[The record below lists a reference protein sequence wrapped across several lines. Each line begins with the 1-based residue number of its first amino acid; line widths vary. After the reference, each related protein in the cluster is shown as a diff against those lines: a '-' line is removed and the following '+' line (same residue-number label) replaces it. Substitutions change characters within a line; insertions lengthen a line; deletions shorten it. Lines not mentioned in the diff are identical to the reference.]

1 MVVNLTS
8 RMKLD
13 AFQEGLSTKRC
24 GKIILFKP
32 IVSSTN
38 EWAKKLAEGGVEEGT
53 ITLAAQQTAG
63 KGRLGRKWISP
74 KGGLWFSIILYPD
87 MSIGEVTKLVFI
99 ASLAVARVLHQKYRV
114 RTETKW
120 PNDVLVAGRKICG
133 ILAETS
139 ISDSKLSYVVLGIGI
154 NANFHPDKYPDAR
167 SGSPVT
173 SIQNELGRK
182 IQLLDLLGALL
193 KELERLYDLFK
204 TKGFDPILEQWKKH
218 AIFLK
223 HEVVMH
229 DGTQDVF
236 GRAYDVDDEGALVL
250 ELDNGELRRFF
261 TGDLSMQIK
270 ST

>member
-13 AFQEGLSTKRC
+13 AFQEGLGTKRF

-38 EWAKKLAEGGVEEGT
+38 EWAKKLADGGAEEGT
-53 ITLAAQQTAG
+53 ITLAEQQTAG
-63 KGRLGRKWISP
+63 RGRLGRTWISP
-74 KGGLWFSIILYPD
+74 KGGLWFSIILHPD
-87 MSIGEVTKLVFI
+87 MSTGEVTKLVFM
-99 ASLAVARVLHQKYRV
+99 ASLAVSRVLSHKYRV

-154 NANFHPDKYPDAR
+154 NVNFHPDKYLDAR
-167 SGSPVT
+167 NGSQVT
-173 SIQNELGRK
+173 SIQDELGRK
-182 IQLLDLLGALL
+182 IRLLDLLGALL

-204 TKGFDPILEQWKKH
+204 KRGFDPILEQWKKY
-218 AIFLK
+218 AMFLK

-250 ELDNGELRRFF
+250 ELDNGEIRRFF